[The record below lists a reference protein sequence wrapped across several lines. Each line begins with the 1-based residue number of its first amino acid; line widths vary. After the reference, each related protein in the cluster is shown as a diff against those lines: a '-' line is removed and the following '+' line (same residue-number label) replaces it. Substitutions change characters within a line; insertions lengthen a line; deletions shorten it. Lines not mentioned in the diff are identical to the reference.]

1 MVHIVILEDHQL
13 YCFGL
18 KYHFE
23 SNPDFRIAGDARTSA
38 DFFRLLDDTPA
49 NMALIGVNLP
59 DRNNCSDVVRR
70 LRKTYPAIKIFAI
83 VSEDTRPIVQSMM
96 KAGINGYIGKR
107 QAIPDEFE
115 NAIRKIAAGE
125 QYIGR
130 IDSNAHLK
138 DISLWRENDKRD
150 KNDKRIKTIKG

>member
-1 MVHIVILEDHQL
+1 MVHIVILEDHPL

-130 IDSNAHLK
+130 VDTNAHLM
-138 DISLWRENDKRD
+138 DISLWQEKD
-150 KNDKRIKTIKG
+150 KNDKMIKMIKNG